1 MSEEGDVAQPR
12 NWHQLFEISPLTV
25 FLAEGKDG
33 RVRWEL
39 VLLALPQGHVRLC
52 REVVGGAG
60 CQAGHVA
67 LTPKHATGLRHVIAH
82 FVFVGK

>member
-1 MSEEGDVAQPR
+1 MREERDIAQPR

-39 VLLALPQGHVRLC
+39 VLLALPQGHIPLC
-52 REVVGGAG
+52 RQVVVGAG
-60 CQAGHVA
+60 CQAGRVA
-67 LTPKHATGLRHVIAH
+67 LTPKHAMGLGHVIAR
-82 FVFVGK
+82 FVFVRK